1 MSVNE
6 KREEKRREV
15 KRRRRKVKKRKTT
28 TKVQLAQF
36 NCKVVLSREGKNKEE
51 RDETYPLGTPALSLI
66 IFTAETVPN
75 RAKSDSRS
83 HSFVSVV
90 IPPTNILFGTVVPY
104 RGAFNGALDP
114 PVVKRA
120 GG

>member
-1 MSVNE
+1 MQLKSIV
-6 KREEKRREV
+6 KLYLVV
-15 KRRRRKVKKRKTT
+15 KRK
-28 TKVQLAQF
+28 
-36 NCKVVLSREGKNKEE
+36 C
-51 RDETYPLGTPALSLI
+51 TYPLGTPALSLI

-90 IPPTNILFGTVVPY
+90 MPPTNILFGTVVPY
-104 RGAFNGALDP
+104 RGAFNGAVEPL
-114 PVVKRA
+114 VNKA